1 MYNTSRHDH
10 FLRLKP
16 LKMAPYFLKPIDLR
30 RKSVQKLPAIPTLH
44 HRSPHKLLSSL
55 ELPETHA
62 QAVQGVDV
70 DYNNILRL

>member
-30 RKSVQKLPAIPTLH
+30 RKSVQKLPAIPTPH

-55 ELPETHA
+55 ELPETQAHA
-62 QAVQGVDV
+62 VLGVDV